1 MLAPAG
7 AMARAGHHLA
17 HVEARRG
24 SGHFLTENSLSLVVT
39 ALFVICLAAQSLAG
53 FRHYNQERED
63 HGETPIQYSQY
74 LASGEFLE
82 ATMENWESEFLQMAV
97 FLIFTAKL
105 FQRGSAESRKPK
117 ENPSDRDPAGS
128 KQKPNAPGPVR
139 RGGLALRLY
148 EHSLSITFLLL
159 FLVSFSLHA
168 LGGARA
174 YNEEQLQHGGE
185 TVSAFEYAGTSQFW
199 FESMQNWQ
207 SEFLAL
213 AAMVVLSIYLRERG
227 SPQSKPV
234 DAPHSMT
241 GNE

>member
-1 MLAPAG
+1 
-7 AMARAGHHLA
+7 MARASHHLS
-17 HVEARRG
+17 HVEAHRD
-24 SGHFLTENSLSLVVT
+24 SGHFLSENSLSLAVT
-39 ALFVICLAAQSLAG
+39 VLFLICLAAQSIAG
-53 FRHYNQERED
+53 FLHYNHEQEN
-63 HGETPIQYSQY
+63 HGQSPIQYSEY

-105 FQRGSAESRKPK
+105 FQRGSAESRKASA
-117 ENPSDRDPAGS
+117 NPADRDPSRS
-128 KQKPNAPGPVR
+128 KSKPSAPGPVK

-159 FLVSFSLHA
+159 FAASFSLHA

-174 YNEEQLQHGGE
+174 YSEEQLAHGGE
-185 TVSAFEYAGTSQFW
+185 SVSTFEYVGTSQFW

>member
-1 MLAPAG
+1 
-7 AMARAGHHLA
+7 MARASHHLS
-17 HVEARRG
+17 HVEAHRDSR
-24 SGHFLTENSLSLVVT
+24 HFLSENSLSLAVT
-39 ALFVICLAAQSLAG
+39 VLFLICLLAQSIAG
-53 FRHYNQERED
+53 FRHYNQEQED
-63 HGETPIQYSQY
+63 HGQAPVEYAEY
-74 LASGEFLE
+74 LGSGEFLE

-97 FLIFTAKL
+97 FLIFTARL
-105 FQRGSAESRKPK
+105 FQRGSAESRKPQ
-117 ENPSDRDPAGS
+117 ENPADRDPSRS

-139 RGGLALRLY
+139 RGGLTLRLY
-148 EHSLSITFLLL
+148 EHSLSLTFLLL
-159 FLVSFSLHA
+159 FAVSFALHA
-168 LGGARA
+168 VGGARA
-174 YNEEQLQHGGE
+174 YNEEQLSHGGE
-185 TVSAFEYAGTSQFW
+185 TVSAFEYLGTSQFW

>member
-1 MLAPAG
+1 
-7 AMARAGHHLA
+7 MARASHHLS

-24 SGHFLTENSLSLVVT
+24 TGHFLSENSLSLAVT
-39 ALFVICLAAQSLAG
+39 VLFLACLVLQSLAG
-53 FRHYNQERED
+53 FWHYNQEQED
-63 HGETPIQYSQY
+63 HGQAPIAYDQY

-105 FQRGSAESRKPK
+105 FQRGSAESRKPS
-117 ENPSDRDPAGS
+117 ENPADRDPSRA
-128 KQKPNAPGPVR
+128 KQKPNAPGPVK
-139 RGGLALRLY
+139 RGGLALRIY
-148 EHSLSITFLLL
+148 EHSLSLTFLVL
-159 FLVSFSLHA
+159 FAITFSLHA

-174 YNEEQLQHGGE
+174 YNEEQLMHGGE
-185 TVSAFEYAGTSQFW
+185 TVSAFEYLGTSQFW

>member
-7 AMARAGHHLA
+7 DMARAGHHLA

-148 EHSLSITFLLL
+148 EHSL
-159 FLVSFSLHA
+159 A

>member
-1 MLAPAG
+1 
-7 AMARAGHHLA
+7 MARANHHVS

-24 SGHFLTENSLSLVVT
+24 PGHFLRENSLSLVVT
-39 ALFVICLAAQSLAG
+39 LLFLICLLAQSIAG
-53 FRHYNQERED
+53 LRHHNDERED
-63 HGETPIQYSQY
+63 HGQAPIQYAEY

-105 FQRGSAESRKPK
+105 FQRGSAESRKPQEK
-117 ENPSDRDPAGS
+117 PADRDPSRS
-128 KQKPNAPGPVR
+128 KQKPNAPGPVK

-159 FLVSFSLHA
+159 FAASFSLHA
-168 LGGARA
+168 LGGARVH
-174 YNEEQLQHGGE
+174 NEEQLLHGGD
-185 TVSAFEYAGTSQFW
+185 TVSVLQYAGTSQFW

>member
-1 MLAPAG
+1 
-7 AMARAGHHLA
+7 MARASHHLA
-17 HVEARRG
+17 HVEAARG
-24 SGHFLTENSLSLVVT
+24 SRHFFRENSLSLAVT
-39 ALFVICLAAQSLAG
+39 ILFLLCLLAQSVAG
-53 FRHYNQERED
+53 LRHHNQEQED
-63 HGETPIQYSQY
+63 HGQEPIRYAEY

-105 FQRGSAESRKPK
+105 FQRGSAESRKPS
-117 ENPSDRDPAGS
+117 ENPADRDPSRSAS
-128 KQKPNAPGPVR
+128 KPNAPGPVK

-148 EHSLSITFLLL
+148 EHSLSITFLIL
-159 FLVSFSLHA
+159 FAISFSLHA

-174 YNEEQLQHGGE
+174 YNEEQLTHGGE
-185 TVSAFEYAGTSQFW
+185 TVSAVEYVGSSQFW

-213 AAMVVLSIYLRERG
+213 AAMVLLSIYLRERG

>member
-1 MLAPAG
+1 
-7 AMARAGHHLA
+7 MARTSHHLG
-17 HVEARRG
+17 HVRAGSG
-24 SGHFLTENSLSLVVT
+24 SGHFLRENSLSLAVT
-39 ALFVICLAAQSLAG
+39 VLFLICLFAQSLAG
-53 FRHYNQERED
+53 FFHYNQEQED
-63 HGETPIQYSQY
+63 HGQPPIEYRQY
-74 LASGEFLE
+74 LGSGEFLE

-105 FQRGSAESRKPK
+105 FQRGSAESRKPS
-117 ENPSDRDPAGS
+117 ENPADRDPSRA
-128 KQKPNAPGPVR
+128 KQKPNAPGPVK
-139 RGGLALRLY
+139 RGGLSLRLY

-159 FLVSFSLHA
+159 FVVSFSLHA

-174 YNEEQLQHGGE
+174 YNEEQLMHGGE
-185 TVSAFEYAGTSQFW
+185 TVSAFEYVGTSQFW

-213 AAMVVLSIYLRERG
+213 AAMVILSIYLRERG

-234 DAPHSMT
+234 DGPHSMT

>member
-1 MLAPAG
+1 V
-7 AMARAGHHLA
+7 ARASHHLS
-17 HVEARRG
+17 HVEAARG
-24 SGHFLTENSLSLVVT
+24 SRHLIRENSLSLAVT
-39 ALFVICLAAQSLAG
+39 VLFLVCLVAQSVTG
-53 FRHYNQERED
+53 FRHYNQEQED
-63 HGETPIQYSQY
+63 HGQQPVQYSEY
-74 LASGEFLE
+74 LSSGHFLE

-105 FQRGSAESRKPK
+105 FQRGSAESRKAS
-117 ENPSDRDPAGS
+117 ENPSDRDPSRS
-128 KQKPNAPGPVR
+128 KGKPNVPGPVR
-139 RGGLALRLY
+139 RGGLALRFY
-148 EHSLSITFLLL
+148 EHSLSITFLIL
-159 FLVSFSLHA
+159 FAISFALHA
-168 LGGARA
+168 VGGARA
-174 YNEEQLQHGGE
+174 YNEEQLAHGGE
-185 TVSAFEYAGTSQFW
+185 TVSVLEYVGTSQFW